1 VRSGKTL
8 EEHVTGFGVLLGV
21 PIIIGINEFLSSQ
34 LTWWELSLGYYKKSF
49 QNFGVSPPPPPP
61 PNISL
66 HSQNQNYGSSSPL
79 AYHLYRLWEFKLWAK
94 IMQ

>member
-1 VRSGKTL
+1 MVRSGKTL

-61 PNISL
+61 KYKFALPKS
-66 HSQNQNYGSSSPL
+66 
-79 AYHLYRLWEFKLWAK
+79 KLWK
-94 IMQ
+94 FFSLGLPPI